1 MWTFDFDVKKCWKD
15 LKICAIVNLRLNVDI
30 YGIKEKDDK
39 KVDFEIEIVSN
50 IPYDTK
56 YQIDTSLPE
65 GMEKVKQR
73 GANGIIVNAYK
84 LIQQNGVTISKE
96 LISKD
101 TYKALDR
108 VILKSSN

>member
-1 MWTFDFDVKKCWKD
+1 MRIDVYISSGIAK
-15 LKICAIVNLRLNVDI
+15 VDI

-39 KVDFEIEIVSN
+39 KVDFEIETVSN

-56 YQIDTSLPE
+56 YQTDSSLSA
-65 GMEKVKQR
+65 GTKKVKQR

-84 LIQQNGVTISKE
+84 VVQQNGITVSKE